1 VDRRQERFARN
12 ESLFREVN
20 ERIADV
26 SRRFAIADELEFLC
40 ECGRADCLAAVEVT
54 RAHYEEIRA
63 EPDRFLVARGHERD
77 DIEVVLEHREDYSVV
92 RKVGEAG
99 DLAAASDPRS

>member
-1 VDRRQERFARN
+1 VRP
-12 ESLFREVN
+12 
-20 ERIADV
+20 
-26 SRRFAIADELEFLC
+26 
-40 ECGRADCLAAVEVT
+40 GRLPGGGGGDP
-54 RAHYEEIRA
+54 AHYEEIRA